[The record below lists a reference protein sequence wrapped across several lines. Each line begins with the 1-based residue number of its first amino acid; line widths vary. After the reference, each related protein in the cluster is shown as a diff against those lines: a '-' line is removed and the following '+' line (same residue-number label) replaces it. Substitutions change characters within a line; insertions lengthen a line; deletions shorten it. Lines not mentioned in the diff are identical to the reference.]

1 MEGEKDKSG
10 SVELHLLDLS
20 DRLEAP
26 VEPYLTFFSEERRAA
41 ILRYRFPSDRNRT
54 VWAEL
59 LVRWLIAQ
67 RTGCGLRDVVI
78 SRDEQG
84 KPYWEGLSFSISP
97 SNEYSRLISFRIDWF
112 DLLAVQG
119 TLKSLLQLYLMC
131 KQSH

>member
-10 SVELHLLDLS
+10 SVEFHLLDLS
-20 DRLEAP
+20 NRLEAP

-67 RTGCGLRDVVI
+67 RTGRFLKLGRGPLLSEPENVGIFVYTTGVI
-78 SRDEQG
+78 TTQVIMS
-84 KPYWEGLSFSISP
+84 
-97 SNEYSRLISFRIDWF
+97 
-112 DLLAVQG
+112 
-119 TLKSLLQLYLMC
+119 
-131 KQSH
+131 